1 MAKKS
6 RTSIGLGIVG
16 ICFFSV
22 CLLCLV
28 SLFFFLPNSLSV
40 SYACGLITPVQR
52 GNSSEEHFFNSDF
65 TIILFS
71 IYFSFFFL
79 LVLRDVKTA

>member
-6 RTSIGLGIVG
+6 RTSIGLVG

-22 CLLCLV
+22 CLFCLV
-28 SLFFFLPNSLSV
+28 LLFFFLPNSLSV

-65 TIILFS
+65 TIIMFS
-71 IYFSFFFL
+71 IYFSFFFF
-79 LVLRDVKTA
+79 

>member
-6 RTSIGLGIVG
+6 RTSIGLVG

-22 CLLCLV
+22 CLFCLV
-28 SLFFFLPNSLSV
+28 LLFFFLPNSLSV

-65 TIILFS
+65 TIIMFS

-79 LVLRDVKTA
+79 LVFRDVKTA

>member
-22 CLLCLV
+22 CLFCLV

-40 SYACGLITPVQR
+40 YACGLITPVQR

-71 IYFSFFFL
+71 IYFSFFFF
-79 LVLRDVKTA
+79 